1 MKQIAQNF
9 TDIEDGFL
17 MGTRYLLMDRDA
29 KFCESFREML
39 KDDGAQ
45 PLRLPP
51 RSPNLNSHLER
62 FFGSLKSECLNSM
75 IFFGEKSLRRATSS
89 FIRHYHEERNHQG
102 LGNEIMIPADE
113 VGAVAGEV
121 ECQKRLGGLLRY
133 YHRKAARARVH
144 VPVVE
149 AVALR
154 LGWSRTAT

>member
-51 RSPNLNSHLER
+51 RSPNLNAHIER
-62 FFGSLKSECLNSM
+62 YMRSIKSETLDRIVC
-75 IFFGEKSLRRATSS
+75 FGEKSLRRATDS

-102 LGNEIMIPADE
+102 LANQIIEPDDE
-113 VGAVAGEV
+113 VGQSDRDI
-121 ECQKRLGGLLRY
+121 ECRERLGGILRY
-133 YHRKAARARVH
+133 YYRRAA
-144 VPVVE
+144 
-149 AVALR
+149 
-154 LGWSRTAT
+154 